1 MIYILFSQDTVIG
14 RLEHMSDIVIKLES
28 FAGSAK
34 ETNPLFKEYHGLL
47 HMRKLPAL
55 STLAPHCPIHR
66 DLVFKLRRKKF
77 LIEVSRF
84 HSTIK
89 FHKVDVNCYIV
100 NYC

>member
-1 MIYILFSQDTVIG
+1 
-14 RLEHMSDIVIKLES
+14 MSDIVIKLES

-55 STLAPHCPIHR
+55 STLAPHYPIHR

-77 LIEVSRF
+77 LIEVSHF
-84 HSTIK
+84 TVQLGFTLQVSQG
-89 FHKVDVNCYIV
+89 
-100 NYC
+100 